1 MFHPFGTITK
11 HWSGLADGE
20 GIKASHIRVY
30 LREGTSHTEK
40 EDEYKYTVLLT
51 TALPLRTYTLPV
63 AELAFPLAE
72 PCALSTLGAALAL
85 LLWWTLQVA
94 AHD

>member
-63 AELAFPLAE
+63 AEPTFPLAVSRSSPHKTYFME
-72 PCALSTLGAALAL
+72 TQQRRSWAWPV
-85 LLWWTLQVA
+85 W
-94 AHD
+94 